1 MGWSFRKSIRVLP
14 GIRISLSKSGPR
26 LSVGIPG
33 VRASVDMH
41 GKTRFSGSAGPIRYQ
56 KNVTI
61 GQVRG
66 DRVPTSGL
74 ATWVKKLLNMQ

>member
-1 MGWSFRKSIRVLP
+1 MSWSFRKSIRVLP

-41 GKTRFSGSAGPIRYQ
+41 GKARLYAGAGPVRYQ
-56 KNVTI
+56 KSVSI
-61 GQVRG
+61 GSAREPGVA
-66 DRVPTSGL
+66 TSGL
-74 ATWVKKLLNMQ
+74 LTWVKKIFNVR

>member
-1 MGWSFRKSIRVLP
+1 MSWSFRKSIRVLP

-26 LSVGIPG
+26 LSVGVPG

-41 GKTRFSGSAGPIRYQ
+41 GKARFSGGAGPIRYQ

-61 GQVRG
+61 GQVRE
-66 DRVPTSGL
+66 DRAPASGL
-74 ATWVKKLLNMQ
+74 ATWVKKIFKMR

>member
-1 MGWSFRKSIRVLP
+1 MSWSFRKSIRVLP

-33 VRASVDMH
+33 VRASVDTH
-41 GKTRFSGSAGPIRYQ
+41 GKTRFSGGAGPIRYQ

-61 GQVRG
+61 GQVRD
-66 DRVPTSGL
+66 DRVATSGL
-74 ATWVKKLLNMQ
+74 ATWVKKIFNMQ

>member
-1 MGWSFRKSIRVLP
+1 MSWSFRKSHRVLP

-33 VRASVDMH
+33 VRASLDMH
-41 GKTRFSGSAGPIRYQ
+41 GRTRFSGGAGPVRYQ

-61 GQVRG
+61 GQVRE
-66 DRVPTSGL
+66 DRAPASGL
-74 ATWVKKLLNMQ
+74 LTWVKKVFNVR

>member
-1 MGWSFRKSIRVLP
+1 MSWSFRNSIRILP

-41 GKTRFSGSAGPIRYQ
+41 GKTRFSGGAGPIRYQ

-61 GQVRG
+61 GQVR
-66 DRVPTSGL
+66 DDQVPTSGL
-74 ATWVKKLLNMQ
+74 ATWVKKIFNVR

>member
-61 GQVRG
+61 GSAREPGVA
-66 DRVPTSGL
+66 TSGL
-74 ATWVKKLLNMQ
+74 LTWLTRKLK